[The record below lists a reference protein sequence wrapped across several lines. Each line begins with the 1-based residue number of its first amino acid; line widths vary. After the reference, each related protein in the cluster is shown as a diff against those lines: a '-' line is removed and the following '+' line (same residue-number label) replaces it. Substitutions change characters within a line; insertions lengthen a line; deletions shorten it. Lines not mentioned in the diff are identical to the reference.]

1 MLHAVARGLDPGQVR
16 PAAGG
21 DADLRPKGRQ
31 PGGQGPAQ
39 PPIADDQRPGPV
51 QRDGQFLQGDL
62 NGSLR
67 SRYRIGYRQLFPGK
81 IVVQRHPPGG
91 SQFRCRRAY
100 PSGADDLP
108 RTQAVQH
115 LGQLYPFA

>member
-1 MLHAVARGLDPGQVR
+1 MTPTLC
-16 PAAGG
+16 PAA
-21 DADLRPKGRQ
+21 P
-31 PGGQGPAQ
+31 PGAAGHFACHFPCCG
-39 PPIADDQRPGPV
+39 
-51 QRDGQFLQGDL
+51 
-62 NGSLR
+62 
-67 SRYRIGYRQLFPGK
+67 RYRIGYRQLFPGK

-91 SQFRCRRAY
+91 SQFRFRRAY